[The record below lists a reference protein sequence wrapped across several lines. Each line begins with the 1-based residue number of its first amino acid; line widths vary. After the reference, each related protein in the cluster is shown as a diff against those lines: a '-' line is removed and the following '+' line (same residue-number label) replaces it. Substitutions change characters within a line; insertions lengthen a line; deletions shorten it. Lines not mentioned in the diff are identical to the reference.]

1 VTVLEPRLSAYN
13 RQIMSQ
19 AQKPTVEQ
27 VIKLV
32 DQLTPDERD
41 QVLDQLNYEKLQRA
55 IQIGIEQADRG
66 EVVDGEIVLA
76 QLRQRAE
83 DRLRKT
89 Q

>member
-1 VTVLEPRLSAYN
+1 
-13 RQIMSQ
+13 MSQ

-55 IQIGIEQADRG
+55 IQIGIEQAGRG

>member
-1 VTVLEPRLSAYN
+1 
-13 RQIMSQ
+13 MSQ